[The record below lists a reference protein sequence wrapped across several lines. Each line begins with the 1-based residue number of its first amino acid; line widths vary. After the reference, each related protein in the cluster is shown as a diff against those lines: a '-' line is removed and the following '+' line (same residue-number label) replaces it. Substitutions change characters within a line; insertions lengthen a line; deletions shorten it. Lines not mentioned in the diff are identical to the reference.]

1 MSIKVYRLLRN
12 NKEEGPF
19 TAEEL
24 IQKNLRPY
32 DLIWVDGSSAAWRY
46 PGEIPQFKQYVPL
59 PGESNVIQAATNT
72 FPKAAQPNTHVAIAI
87 NNDNDASPAIKEKP
101 RYKVSAA
108 WSKIQTVATP
118 AIKDNQPENEKKRSV
133 KRSMVTSQAHDITS
147 KSLSWE
153 DAWLDWEKEKDDIS
167 ATAQKV
173 LFNTKS
179 APGKQPDKKAPLLET
194 KYAQPLHALEDKYID
209 NILQQKQKA
218 KRSLSFGK
226 TGDFI
231 LPAFALIIIF
241 SIAYWLFH
249 DTDIPAIPSP
259 APRQQAVSGANTTNS
274 IQTVNAATDEKPGI
288 SSTQQQA
295 TLISKNTV
303 LAERAKER
311 KKVYEQPALNHDSKI
326 AAISPAPTQDA
337 QPSNDDDIDK
347 TQALDNKTADN
358 SKTANNSK
366 EEGVNVKNAAAV
378 KPSVNSKK
386 IIAGYVNLPAQVEMK
401 NGVASIKV
409 ENIGDVDLD
418 LVVVDVQYFNAAN
431 NFKKGETF
439 YLHNLK
445 AGRDVTIKTPKD
457 EASTYAT
464 SKISLISSDVKQL
477 YVVNDN

>member
-1 MSIKVYRLLRN
+1 MSIKLYRLLRN

-46 PGEIPQFKQYVPL
+46 PGEIPQFKQYAPL
-59 PGESNVIQAATNT
+59 PGESNVIQPATNK
-72 FPKAAQPNTHVAIAI
+72 FPKAAQPATHVAIAI
-87 NNDNDASPAIKEKP
+87 SNNTSPAIKEKP

-118 AIKDNQPENEKKRSV
+118 AIKDNQPENEQKRSV
-133 KRSMVTSQAHDITS
+133 KRSMVTSQTHDITS

-173 LFNTKS
+173 LFNSKS
-179 APGKQPDKKAPLLET
+179 APGKQSDKKTPALET

-218 KRSLSFGK
+218 KRSFSFGK

-249 DTDIPAIPSP
+249 DTDMPAIPSSSSK
-259 APRQQAVSGANTTNS
+259 QQAISGANTTNA
-274 IQTVNAATDEKPGI
+274 IQSVNTATDEKPGT

-295 TLISKNTV
+295 ALISKNTV
-303 LAERAKER
+303 QAEHAKER
-311 KKVYEQPALNHDSKI
+311 KEVIALPAVNHDSK
-326 AAISPAPTQDA
+326 PADKTAGIPFMQEA
-337 QPSNDDDIDK
+337 QQSGNGIDK
-347 TQALDNKTADN
+347 TQAALDNKAADN
-358 SKTANNSK
+358 SKTADNSK

-401 NGVASIKV
+401 NGIASIKV
-409 ENIGDVDLD
+409 ENVGDVDLD

-464 SKISLISSDVKQL
+464 SKISLISSDAKQL

>member
-1 MSIKVYRLLRN
+1 MSIKLYRLLRN

-46 PGEIPQFKQYVPL
+46 PGEITQFKQYVPL
-59 PGESNVIQAATNT
+59 PGESNVIQPVTNK
-72 FPKAAQPNTHVAIAI
+72 FPKAAQPATHVAIAI
-87 NNDNDASPAIKEKP
+87 NNNTSPAIKEKP

-118 AIKDNQPENEKKRSV
+118 AIKDNQPENEQKRSV
-133 KRSMVTSQAHDITS
+133 KRSMVTRQAHDITS

-179 APGKQPDKKAPLLET
+179 APGKQPDKKTPALET

-209 NILQQKQKA
+209 NILQQKQTA
-218 KRSLSFGK
+218 KRSFSFGK
-226 TGDFI
+226 TGNFI

-259 APRQQAVSGANTTNS
+259 ASRQQAVSGANTTNA
-274 IQTVNAATDEKPGI
+274 IQSVNTATDEKPGT

-295 TLISKNTV
+295 AFISKNTV
-303 LAERAKER
+303 QAERAKER
-311 KKVYEQPALNHDSKI
+311 KKVYVQPAVNHDSKI
-326 AAISPAPTQDA
+326 AAISPAPTQDT
-337 QPSNDDDIDK
+337 QSSNDDIDK
-347 TQALDNKTADN
+347 TQAALDNKTADN
-358 SKTANNSK
+358 LKTADNSK
-366 EEGVNVKNAAAV
+366 EGVNVKNAAVV

-386 IIAGYVNLPAQVEMK
+386 KIAGYVNLPAQVEMK

-409 ENIGDVDLD
+409 ENVGDVDLD

-464 SKISLISSDVKQL
+464 SKISLISSDAKQL